1 MIHFKKVLFEFNNGN
16 GIKNTTFNIESGEYV
31 CIIGPTGAGKTT
43 LLKLIYMDIFP
54 QKGEIIVDQY
64 NSKKIK
70 NKDIAHLRRKV
81 GMVFQNSQLLND
93 RSVFE
98 NIAIPLH
105 IQGVGLKYIKS
116 EVNEVLLK
124 LGIED
129 KKNHFPNQLSG
140 GEKQIISLARELVK
154 NPIVILADEPTGN
167 LDPASSLKVLRMLE
181 EINSEGTAVLMATH
195 NFTLVEDRGYQFMQ
209 IKDGE
214 VTL

>member
-1 MIHFKKVLFEFNNGN
+1 MIHFKKVLFEFNNGS
-16 GIKNTTFNIESGEYV
+16 GIKDTSFNIESGEYV

-54 QKGEIIVDQY
+54 QKGEVIVDKY

-70 NKDIAHLRRKV
+70 NKEIANLRRNV
-81 GMVFQNSQLLND
+81 GMVFQNPQLLND

-98 NIAIPLH
+98 NISIPLH
-105 IQGVGLKYIKS
+105 IQGLGLKYIKNQ
-116 EVNEVLLK
+116 VNEVLSK

-129 KKNHFPNQLSG
+129 KKNHFPNQCSG
-140 GEKQIISLARELVK
+140 GEQQIISLARELVK

-181 EINSEGTAVLMATH
+181 EINNEGTAVLMATH

>member
-1 MIHFKKVLFEFNNGN
+1 MIYFNKVSFGFESGN
-16 GIKNTTFNIESGEYV
+16 GIKNATFTIEKGEYV

-43 LLKLIYMDIFP
+43 LLKLIYMDLLP
-54 QKGEIIVDQY
+54 EEGEIKVENY
-64 NSKKIK
+64 SSKKIK
-70 NKDIAHLRRKV
+70 NKDIAFLRRKV

-93 RSVFE
+93 RNVFE

-105 IQGVGLKYIKS
+105 VQGVGLNHIKN
-116 EVNEVLLK
+116 EVNEVLIK

-140 GEKQIISLARELVK
+140 GEQQIISLARELVK

-181 EINSEGTAVLMATH
+181 EINNDGTGVIMATH
-195 NFTLVEDRGYQFMQ
+195 NFTLVEDRGHQFMQ
-209 IKDGE
+209 IKNGE

>member
-1 MIHFKKVLFEFNNGN
+1 
-16 GIKNTTFNIESGEYV
+16 
-31 CIIGPTGAGKTT
+31 
-43 LLKLIYMDIFP
+43 MDIFP

-81 GMVFQNSQLLND
+81 GMVFQNSQLLSD

-105 IQGVGLKYIKS
+105 IQGLGLKYIKN